1 MIAFQCSAVL
11 QQKVRVVKIS
21 RFGASHGFRRFNRG

>member
-1 MIAFQCSAVL
+1 MEVEAAAAL
-11 QQKVRVVKIS
+11 QLKVRVVKIS